1 VHWSS
6 WVAGS
11 EVLVAGTG
19 VVDRELGKRRQA
31 ALVAHGE
38 RLEIDGLVG
47 RASLA
52 GRVVTASF
60 DRTARVWDTSTGE
73 PLTEHLVHRD
83 TVLAAGCSPDGVR
96 VVTAGRD
103 NTARSGP
110 SHPHGHLEDW
120 RTSRSSAAPIWRV
133 LLPRPKAD
141 PILIWPDEES
151 LASAFKAVESRRNSL
166 GFSGRDQDRIR
177 LDLDPRTSEPLP

>member
-11 EVLVAGTG
+11 EVLVVGTG
-19 VVDRELGKRRQA
+19 VVDREFGKRRQA

-38 RLEIDGLVG
+38 RLEVDGLVG

-73 PLTEHLVHRD
+73 PLTEPLVHRD
-83 TVLAAGCSPDGVR
+83 TVL
-96 VVTAGRD
+96 
-103 NTARSGP
+103 GP
-110 SHPHGHLEDW
+110 
-120 RTSRSSAAPIWRV
+120 AY
-133 LLPRPKAD
+133 K
-141 PILIWPDEES
+141 
-151 LASAFKAVESRRNSL
+151 
-166 GFSGRDQDRIR
+166 
-177 LDLDPRTSEPLP
+177 